1 MTARLF
7 ACAALV
13 AVLATGAQA
22 QEAPKTSVEPL
33 LATAETNLGQP
44 IFYPSDSPAKVTA
57 VIITLPPGASSGW
70 HRHPVPLF
78 GYMLAGELTV
88 SYKGA
93 GERIYRPGD
102 ALMEAV
108 DTPHDG
114 RNTGETEVR
123 ILAVIMGVEGI
134 PNSEKVE

>member
-1 MTARLF
+1 MTARPF
-7 ACAALV
+7 ALAALI
-13 AVLATGAQA
+13 ALLATNPLA
-22 QEAPKTSVEPL
+22 QEPPKASVEPL

-44 IFYPSDSPAKVTA
+44 IVYPAGSPAEVTS

-78 GYMLAGELTV
+78 GYILAGELTV
-88 SYKGA
+88 PYEGA

-108 DTPHDG
+108 DTPHEG
-114 RNTGETEVR
+114 RNTGDADVR
-123 ILAVIMGVEGI
+123 ILAVIMGAEGV

>member
-1 MTARLF
+1 MTARPF
-7 ACAALV
+7 AYAALV
-13 AVLATGAQA
+13 VALVTGSLA
-22 QEAPKTSVEPL
+22 QETPKASVEPL
-33 LATAETNLGQP
+33 LATAQANLGQP
-44 IFYPSDSPAKVTA
+44 IVYPAGTPAEVTA

-108 DTPHDG
+108 DTP
-114 RNTGETEVR
+114 
-123 ILAVIMGVEGI
+123 
-134 PNSEKVE
+134 P